1 MATGMLDTID
11 LTTKTAYIEGV
22 GEVRV
27 SPYIKIKG
35 LFATKTAANLKG
47 TLKGNRSF
55 DRGVKIA
62 RKRLNEWRDSA
73 VKR

>member
-1 MATGMLDTID
+1 MPTKMLDTID

-27 SPYIKIKG
+27 SPYVKIKG
-35 LFATKTAANLKG
+35 LFAAKTATNLKG
-47 TLKGNRSF
+47 VLKGNRSF
-55 DRGVKIA
+55 DRGIKIA